1 MATGVPDGPT
11 VITVPS
17 ATLQRIG
24 EVLGSLRRLPGVEGA
39 ALARRDG
46 VMVSQLL
53 PRTSDP
59 RRVAS
64 ISAGLVGTSDMAA
77 GEIGRREASYTIVAT
92 LEGDI
97 VARKVGEEHVLTV
110 ILRPEA
116 NLGLVLLHI
125 GRASE
130 ELKLILNP
138 R

>member
-1 MATGVPDGPT
+1 MPDVAT

-17 ATLQRIG
+17 SILQQIG

-53 PRTSDP
+53 PRTSDT

-77 GEIGRREASYTIVAT
+77 EEIGRREASHTIVAT

-97 VARKVGEEHVLTV
+97 VVRKVGEEHVLTV

>member
-1 MATGVPDGPT
+1 MTEGPSLL
-11 VITVPS
+11 TVPS
-17 ATLQRIG
+17 ATLQRIT
-24 EVLGSLRRLPGVEGA
+24 EVLGTLKRLPGVEGA

-46 VMVSQLL
+46 VMVSQIL

-64 ISAGLVGTSDMAA
+64 ISAGLVGTSDLAA
-77 GEIGRREASYTIVAT
+77 EEIGRREASHTIVAT
-92 LEGDI
+92 VEGDI
-97 VARKVGEEHVLTV
+97 VVRKVGEEYVLTV

-116 NLGLVLLHI
+116 NLGLILLHI

-130 ELKLILNP
+130 ELKLILTP

>member
-1 MATGVPDGPT
+1 MPEAPSILAVPPA
-11 VITVPS
+11 I
-17 ATLQRIG
+17 LQRITD
-24 EVLGSLRRLPGVEGA
+24 VLGTLRRLPGVEGA

-53 PRTSDP
+53 PRSADS

-64 ISAGLVGTSDMAA
+64 ISAGLVGTSDLAA
-77 GEIGRREASYTIVAT
+77 EEIGRREVSHTIVAT

-97 VARKVGEEHVLTV
+97 VVRKVGEDHVLNV

-130 ELKLILNP
+130 ELKLILHP
-138 R
+138 I